1 MSLGSN
7 TRSTRNSTKLLTRRL
22 HLFRPHHSFRPPNSL
37 ELREG
42 GDIVVDFDDGENT
55 TVKLKGGPTSG
66 PEANGFTFDRVFPM
80 NTKQQ
85 DVFEFGI
92 KETVNDVINGY
103 NGTIFAYG
111 QTGSGK
117 TFTMMVRRRRRSARC

>member
-1 MSLGSN
+1 M
-7 TRSTRNSTKLLTRRL
+7 LTSSPPARR
-22 HLFRPHHSFRPPNSL
+22 FRPPNAL

-42 GDIVVDFDDGENT
+42 GDIVVEFDDGENT

-80 NTKQQ
+80 NTRQQ

-92 KETVNDVINGY
+92 KETVDDVINGY

-117 TFTMMVRRRRRSARC
+117 TFTMMVSSRGAVMRDR